1 MKWFVWVKPI
11 CFKQIKQVN
20 DEEQLLQIFRSLY
33 FEKKCNN
40 NKRDSFEFVYQE
52 LPLPLKYA

>member
-33 FEKKCNN
+33 FEKKM
-40 NKRDSFEFVYQE
+40 Q
-52 LPLPLKYA
+52 